1 MAQNSPET
9 WLQSELSALL
19 VTIHDVLDAWAR
31 LPFDC
36 PWTRKPPADHYLLML
51 KGMEE
56 QLLRMWVRMQRK
68 QWNVLVSEVLA
79 WNGTQKRMPNGVL
92 RNYYSCLQSISLY
105 VSEDE
110 ELNQAFPKTW
120 SGFLIRSICSEHYL
134 LKRCA
139 ELEDEFV
146 SEELQNLCGNYLK
159 CMQVLHQ
166 VEPRE
171 LCSSFFTLLS
181 PFTRESVFLTDYPSL
196 SPGNLSST
204 EISSFAGD
212 LLSSKDWQSKTKD
225 YLQLLRKNS

>member
-1 MAQNSPET
+1 MTQNSPET

-79 WNGTQKRMPNGVL
+79 WNGSQKRMPNGVL
-92 RNYYSCLQSISLY
+92 RNYYSCLQSISLN
-105 VSEDE
+105 VS
-110 ELNQAFPKTW
+110 
-120 SGFLIRSICSEHYL
+120 
-134 LKRCA
+134 
-139 ELEDEFV
+139 EFV

-212 LLSSKDWQSKTKD
+212 LLSSKDWQPKTKD